1 MSESGKNFDPPKS
14 IQINGYTYSLKDE
27 LKNNFYSYRCKYRSV
42 CGITIKIHQNELD
55 KIINDKDGDIEYTIS
70 STLKEHKCKESIKK
84 N

>member
-1 MSESGKNFDPPKS
+1 MSESGTNFVPPKS

-42 CGITIKIHQNELD
+42 NELQ
-55 KIINDKDGDIEYTIS
+55 
-70 STLKEHKCKESIKK
+70 LKYIKM